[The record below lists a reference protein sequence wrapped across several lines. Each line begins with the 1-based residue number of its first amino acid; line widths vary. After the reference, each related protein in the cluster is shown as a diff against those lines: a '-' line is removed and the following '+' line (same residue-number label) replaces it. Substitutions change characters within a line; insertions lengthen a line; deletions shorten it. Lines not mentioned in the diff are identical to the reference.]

1 MARDAAM
8 PAASQ
13 QEIPIQPV
21 EKPILCNPFTEPTAH
36 WHYDRK
42 TGVPSKRD
50 WRRPASYWFK
60 TERTGAA
67 QMELLTPEESEDLP
81 LVNALRDD
89 VRQWRKS
96 KYENATQVTKQLLA
110 HWWRTDRAR
119 RLFFCQLEA
128 VETVI
133 YLTEILA
140 SGKKPRWKPALSVED
155 FEALRRGERP
165 ANLNLP
171 EKQTIFPTLIDKP
184 NEQDLA
190 PLIRYGCKMATGSGK
205 TVVMIVGRIMGLLS
219 ATAPLHPQDGGL
231 NRRPVPYHPAP
242 GQAAKRDFP
251 GLAPIL
257 QGAWADGHAPEHFGS
272 VNKARRRWRCRQ
284 LVGRVGISVN
294 VITLHYPK
302 LRGIA

>member
-1 MARDAAM
+1 M

-21 EKPILCNPFTEPTAH
+21 EKPILCKPFEEPNAH
-36 WHYDRK
+36 WHYDTK

-60 TERTGAA
+60 TERTGSA
-67 QMELLTPEESEDLP
+67 QLKLSIEAEEESEDLP

-140 SGKKPRWKPALSVED
+140 SGKKPRWKPALTVED
-155 FEALRRGERP
+155 FEALRHGQPPTGLE
-165 ANLNLP
+165 LP
-171 EKQTIFPTLIDKP
+171 ERQTVFPTLTS
-184 NEQDLA
+184 QTS
-190 PLIRYGCKMATGSGK
+190 RTS
-205 TVVMIVGRIMGLLS
+205 RRSS
-219 ATAPLHPQDGGL
+219 ATAARWP
-231 NRRPVPYHPAP
+231 
-242 GQAAKRDFP
+242 QAA
-251 GLAPIL
+251 
-257 QGAWADGHAPEHFGS
+257 
-272 VNKARRRWRCRQ
+272 ARRSSWPC
-284 LVGRVGISVN
+284 
-294 VITLHYPK
+294 
-302 LRGIA
+302 